1 MGSSRNWLFRMNKDF
16 NPCEICECDPCD
28 CFDGCEPPPPP
39 EKKEEKEKIDMEEEL
54 WKAWGDK

>member
-1 MGSSRNWLFRMNKDF
+1 MNEDF

-54 WKAWGDK
+54 WKAWGDR